1 MQMLDVEEPFRQ
13 GDHILRP
20 VRPWTSSV
28 HALLAALQRHGFVA
42 APLPAGFDAVWE
54 KVTYLPGTTGDL
66 DDNVEMRSEL
76 ALRSAASLLRHYH
89 DCSARFL
96 RDLATECIWQLPAR
110 TPREVICHGDFAP
123 YNVVL
128 NGDEVT
134 GIIDF
139 ETAHPAPRCWDLAY
153 AVYRWAPLSS
163 GIGVESL
170 DGLDNQIRRAR
181 IFADAYGVS
190 AAERRSLPDA
200 IVERLEALLS
210 FMEQEAARGVE
221 KYRRDLK
228 EGHDQGYRLDIAYMT
243 RWSAEITAGMTE

>member
-28 HALLAALQRHGFVA
+28 HALLAALRRHGFAA

-89 DCSARFL
+89 DCSALFL

-128 NGDEVT
+128 NGGEVT

-170 DGLDNQIRRAR
+170 DGAGQPDPACPHLCRCLWNVGCRTPLSARCHRRA
-181 IFADAYGVS
+181 AGG
-190 AAERRSLPDA
+190 AAELHGAGGGARRRKIPA
-200 IVERLEALLS
+200 
-210 FMEQEAARGVE
+210 GP
-221 KYRRDLK
+221 
-228 EGHDQGYRLDIAYMT
+228 QGRT
-243 RWSAEITAGMTE
+243 